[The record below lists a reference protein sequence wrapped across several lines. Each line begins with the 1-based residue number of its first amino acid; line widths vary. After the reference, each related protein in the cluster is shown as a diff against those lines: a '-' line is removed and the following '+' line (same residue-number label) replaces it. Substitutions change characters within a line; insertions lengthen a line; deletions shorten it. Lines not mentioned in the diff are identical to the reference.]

1 MNKSVPYEK
10 GGAKPKITVKYGEM
24 ILTEGKDYTVSYKNN
39 NKIALAEDGTKAPSY
54 TVKGKGNFK
63 DALTPQTFSIVP
75 QNIGK
80 LPITAEDVMAAAP
93 NTNKGET
100 VGITGKG
107 KYKSTPKI
115 TDFNGKALSAGT
127 DFLKTYTFTDENG
140 VVLGPKDQIPEGSIL
155 TVTVQGTNNYTGETQ
170 VSYRV
175 LAAKMSLKSANISLK
190 KGVVKTYD
198 LEPVVLKKEDL
209 VVKLNGREL
218 SKDDYTIVSYTN
230 NRKKGT
236 AKVTIQGVGAYGGR
250 KTVNFTIKA
259 RKLSWFKTP

>member
-1 MNKSVPYEK
+1 MLFRS
-10 GGAKPKITVKYGEM
+10 
-24 ILTEGKDYTVSYKNN
+24 
-39 NKIALAEDGTKAPSY
+39 
-54 TVKGKGNFK
+54 
-63 DALTPQTFSIVP
+63 
-75 QNIGK
+75 
-80 LPITAEDVMAAAP
+80 
-93 NTNKGET
+93 
-100 VGITGKG
+100 
-107 KYKSTPKI
+107 
-115 TDFNGKALSAGT
+115 
-127 DFLKTYTFTDENG
+127 ENG

-155 TVTVQGTNNYTGETQ
+155 TVTVQGTKNYTGETQ
-170 VSYRV
+170 VSYRI

-250 KTVNFTIKA
+250 KTVNFNIKA
-259 RKLSWFKTP
+259 RKLAWFKTP